1 MWFQLFTVALI
12 IAVGLGVGALIV
24 DVDVKHRRR
33 YIRGRYSRV
42 RARG

>member
-12 IAVGLGVGALIV
+12 IAVGLGVGALLV
-24 DVDVKHRRR
+24 DVEVKHNRRHPR
-33 YIRGRYSRV
+33 RRYSRV